1 MLDPNA
7 GGMDTG
13 LGEAGKGGREQGLS
27 RVTCPGCFGFQAAE
41 TSSSKVLKGTKEVMG
56 IRTPG

>member
-1 MLDPNA
+1 
-7 GGMDTG
+7 MDTG
-13 LGEAGKGGREQGLS
+13 LGEAGRGGREQGLS

-41 TSSSKVLKGTKEVMG
+41 TSSSKVLKGTEEVMG